1 MDNRAGS
8 RLIGAAA
15 RLYHG
20 ARAPRALARL
30 VRRAGPAALTVHASR
45 PLAAHSNG
53 RRRSSE
59 RARRGLARRSARG
72 GWVIGRIPLRF
83 LYGPTRFAR
92 TGAAKARPSSWSGRR
107 GSFAKAV
114 RHAVGRS
121 SEHTERPADDVH
133 EIGLPPNPKGGNGS
147 LHKHSPHTLI
157 HTALHT
163 LVHTDCAQHSLP
175 TAPQLR
181 PRSLG
186 APSHLFPSRSSLAP
200 LPSARLASAWSPLS
214 LLKCCLSACL
224 PQYHLHQT
232 FSAPSTNS

>member
-1 MDNRAGS
+1 MRSTYCDMVAILTTVSLRPIRATASPLSDLVQKLHLLHRKPSVHKQSICADAGRAEGMDNRAGS

-59 RARRGLARRSARG
+59 RARRGSARRSARG

-107 GSFAKAV
+107 GSFAWASQV
-114 RHAVGRS
+114 LGGPMHAS
-121 SEHTERPADDVH
+121 S
-133 EIGLPPNPKGGNGS
+133 S
-147 LHKHSPHTLI
+147 W
-157 HTALHT
+157 
-163 LVHTDCAQHSLP
+163 
-175 TAPQLR
+175 
-181 PRSLG
+181 
-186 APSHLFPSRSSLAP
+186 
-200 LPSARLASAWSPLS
+200 AR
-214 LLKCCLSACL
+214 
-224 PQYHLHQT
+224 
-232 FSAPSTNS
+232 